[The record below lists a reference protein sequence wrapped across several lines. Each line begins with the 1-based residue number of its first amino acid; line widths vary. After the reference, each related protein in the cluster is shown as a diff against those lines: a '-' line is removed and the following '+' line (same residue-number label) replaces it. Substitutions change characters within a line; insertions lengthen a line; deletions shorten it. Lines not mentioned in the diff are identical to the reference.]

1 MQYMTDTTLVY
12 PPTKNVHTMSNA
24 FTSPSGVENY
34 WKNVEM
40 ERISSKAA
48 ALISMSKNLVKSQ
61 VTNRPRTN
69 GVADDKLIQFMR
81 L

>member
-24 FTSPSGVENY
+24 FTSPTKPSAKSPGRKASSCENQVIKVSGVENY

-40 ERISSKAA
+40 ERISSNEAKI
-48 ALISMSKNLVKSQ
+48 ISMSRK
-61 VTNRPRTN
+61 P
-69 GVADDKLIQFMR
+69 G
-81 L
+81 

>member
-24 FTSPSGVENY
+24 FTSPTKPSAKSPGRKASSCENQVIKVSGVENY

-40 ERISSKAA
+40 ERISSNEAK
-48 ALISMSKNLVKSQ
+48 LISMSRK
-61 VTNRPRTN
+61 P
-69 GVADDKLIQFMR
+69 G
-81 L
+81 